1 MSSMTYVRF
10 IFFYKTYIFF
20 LISQFT
26 VTKNIV
32 YLISKDKILT
42 FKDVSKIFLFWG

>member
-1 MSSMTYVRF
+1 MTYVRF

-32 YLISKDKILT
+32 YLISKDKTLT
-42 FKDVSKIFLFWG
+42 FKDLKIYFFI